1 MDRSSITARG
11 NEEATTVASN
21 PVLRGF
27 EKTGR
32 PGINPQGQQGGRIVP
47 PPPSANQMNE
57 WYAQPAYGQQL
68 GQPGYPSQAPAAPS
82 RYLTLDDVITRS
94 VVLIATLL
102 VAAGVAWFAIPDTLA
117 GPVALVSILGGL
129 GLGLYM
135 GFSGKANALTATV
148 YAGLEGL
155 ALGAISE
162 LFNKQ
167 WPGIVVQAVTGTIMV
182 AGGVLIVYKTGA
194 VRVTPKFT
202 KIVFAATLGAVG
214 LMLVNLLAGI
224 FHPGG
229 LGLRDASSPGIA
241 IAFSLLCIVIASAN
255 LIVDFDMVEQS
266 VRRGVDE
273 RYGWYL
279 SWGILVT
286 LVWLYLEILRLLSY
300 LRGSD

>member
-1 MDRSSITARG
+1 
-11 NEEATTVASN
+11 VASN

-32 PGINPQGQQGGRIVP
+32 PGITAPGAPRTRPVP
-47 PPPSANQMNE
+47 PPPSADQLNQ
-57 WYAQPAYGQQL
+57 WYAQPAYGQQY
-68 GQPGYPSQAPAAPS
+68 GQPGFPPQAPPAAPS
-82 RYLTLDDVITRS
+82 RYLTLDDVISRS
-94 VVLIATLL
+94 VVLIGVLLIAAAFTWFVVPDSAVGLAT
-102 VAAGVAWFAIPDTLA
+102 VIGIFGA
-117 GPVALVSILGGL
+117 L

-135 GFSGKANALTATV
+135 AFTGKANAANSIA
-148 YAGLEGL
+148 YAALEGV

-162 LFNKQ
+162 LFNRQ
-167 WPGIVVQAVTGTIMV
+167 WPGIVVQAVTGTVMV
-182 AGGVLIVYKTGA
+182 ALGVLVVYKTGA

-202 KIVFAATLGAVG
+202 KVVFAATLGVVG
-214 LMLVNLLAGI
+214 LMVVNLIASI
-224 FHPGG
+224 FVHGG
-229 LGLRDASSPGIA
+229 LGLRGGSGGNIGIA
-241 IAFSLLCIVIASAN
+241 IAFSLLCIVIAAMN
-255 LIVDFDMVEQS
+255 LIVDFDLIEQS

>member
-1 MDRSSITARG
+1 
-11 NEEATTVASN
+11 VASN

-27 EKTGR
+27 ERTGR
-32 PGINPQGQQGGRIVP
+32 PGVGAQSVP
-47 PPPSANQMNE
+47 RGPVAPPAPSADQLNQ
-57 WYAQPAYGQQL
+57 WYAQPSYGA
-68 GQPGYPSQAPAAPS
+68 QPGFPPATPQAPS

-94 VVLIATLL
+94 VLLIGILA
-102 VAAGVAWFAIPDTLA
+102 VAAGVAWFVIPDNVA
-117 GPVALVSILGGL
+117 GGVALVSILAAL
-129 GLGLYM
+129 GIGLYM
-135 GFSGKANALTATV
+135 GFSGKANAATTSI
-148 YAGLEGL
+148 YAALEGL

-162 LFNKQ
+162 LFNRQ
-167 WPGIVVQAVTGTIMV
+167 WPGIVIQAVAGTIMV

-214 LMLVNLLAGI
+214 LMLVNLIAGI
-224 FHPGG
+224 FTPGG
-229 LGLRDASSPGIA
+229 LGLRDASSPAIA
-241 IAFSLLCIVIASAN
+241 IGFSLLCIVIAAAN

-273 RYGWYL
+273 RFGWYL

-300 LRGSD
+300 FAGGNRN